1 MNDPVTI
8 TLKTGADLARRLR
21 PRLSAAKQAFGDN
34 MRLSFS
40 SDRKRIALSITP
52 LLSNSLYFIRKKRKN
67 PFIL

>member
-1 MNDPVTI
+1 MNDPVPV
-8 TLKTGADLARRLR
+8 TLKTSADLAR
-21 PRLSAAKQAFGDN
+21 RLSAAKQAFGDN